1 MKNLK
6 ELNLSYTSVK
16 YVSSLHNVQKLNLYN
31 CRKIDDESFISEGEP
46 VIMNTSQIILSKTN
60 IRNVISFK
68 NTKGISL
75 EIEDYSVVS
84 IYLNKER
91 MIH

>member
-1 MKNLK
+1 MDENIKQEIIEIWKKILLDK
-6 ELNLSYTSVK
+6 DQKFSKIYRRILLPSV
-16 YVSSLHNVQKLNLYN
+16 
-31 CRKIDDESFISEGEP
+31 DA
-46 VIMNTSQIILSKTN
+46 N
-60 IRNVISFK
+60 IRVSIRQKDKIKSIDFVFKNIKIKKISFK

-91 MIH
+91 AN